1 MKTMLT
7 IEDLKAIFVRCSDI
21 MNENR
26 QALLD
31 LDAACGD
38 GDLGL
43 TMTKG
48 FAAAAEAARNY
59 SGNDAGKLLL
69 AAGIAIAGSAP
80 STMGTLIASGF
91 MRASKETAGR
101 EAMAT
106 GDCAAMMISFLE
118 GLMAR
123 GKSKP
128 GEKTIIDSLMPAAE
142 ALKQGEGK
150 SLAEAW
156 AGAMNAAMQGVER
169 ARGMR
174 AVHGRAAYYGDAS
187 IGKDDG
193 GARVGMLIVKA
204 FAEYVA

>member
-1 MKTMLT
+1 MKALLT
-7 IEDLKAIFVRCSDI
+7 IEDIKLIFIRCSEI
-21 MNENR
+21 MNKNR

-48 FAAAAEAARNY
+48 FAAAAAAARNY
-59 SGNDAGKLLL
+59 SGNDAGKLFL
-69 AAGIAIAGSAP
+69 AAGMAIAGSAP

-91 MRASKETAGR
+91 MRVGKEAAGR

-106 GDCAAMMISFLE
+106 VDCAAMMISFLD
-118 GLMAR
+118 GIMAR

-128 GEKTIIDSLMPAAE
+128 GDKTIIDSLMPAAE
-142 ALKQGEGK
+142 TLRQGENK
-150 SLAEAW
+150 PLAEAW
-156 AGAMNAAMQGVER
+156 ADALEAAEQGVER

-187 IGKDDG
+187 IGKDDA